1 MRIAL
6 VHDWLNHKR
15 GGAEAVLFELAKLYP
30 EADIYTLV
38 YRAEYFPE
46 LVTRNVITSSLQS
59 YPKKL
64 RNNPKYLLPAIAKAV
79 GKWRFDK
86 YDLVISSSNAWVKNI
101 KIPKNT
107 KHICYCHTP
116 ARMLWDQWPS
126 YLDKHF
132 PPKSRLQPTRLAL
145 LKVCSG
151 LRVWDYYGSSG
162 VTEFVA
168 NSKYV
173 ATRIKKFY
181 GRDSTVIYP
190 PVAVDQFKPVKQ
202 VVKQDY
208 YLVLSTLADY
218 KQIDIIIEAFKESGR
233 QLIVAGD
240 GADRSRLEGIAK
252 GAANISFVGYVDE
265 AQKIKLLQ
273 EAKGFV
279 FANIEDFG
287 IAPVEAMA
295 AGTGVIALRGG
306 GLNETVVDPKTGI
319 FFDNPNVQSLNT
331 ALSKYEK
338 TSFQSSELI
347 NQAKKFSDKSFLR
360 NIDKFVQDH
369 AK

>member
-38 YRAEYFPE
+38 YRPDYFPE
-46 LVTRNVITSSLQS
+46 LADRNVITSNLQH
-59 YPKKL
+59 YPKKF
-64 RNNPKYLLPAIAKAV
+64 RDNPKYLLPAIARAV
-79 GKWRFDK
+79 GKWEFDK

-101 KIPKNT
+101 RTSKST

-116 ARMLWDQWPS
+116 ARMLWDQWPN

-132 PPKSRLQPTRLAL
+132 PPKRRFQPARLAL

-173 ATRIKKFY
+173 ATRIEKFY
-181 GRDSTVIYP
+181 RRDATVIYP
-190 PVAVDQFKPVKQ
+190 PVLADQLKPTKQ

-208 YLVLSTLADY
+208 YLVLSTLAGY
-218 KQIDIIIEAFKESGR
+218 KQIDIVINAFKESGR
-233 QLIVAGD
+233 QLVVAGD
-240 GADRSRLEGIAK
+240 GADRSRLEDIAR

-273 EAKGFV
+273 ETKGFV

-295 AGTGVIALRGG
+295 AGTAVIALRGG
-306 GLNETVVDPKTGI
+306 GLNETVIEPKTGI
-319 FFDNPNVQSLNT
+319 FFDSPDAQSLNT
-331 ALSKYEK
+331 ALSRYEK
-338 TSFQSSELI
+338 TSFNTTALV
-347 NQAKKFSDKSFLR
+347 NQAKKFSAVNFLR